1 MPPALDNFTEAIAP
15 YYAWKENNP
24 LRDMRNKPS
33 EQRKQVGVEKTR
45 EMLSRLQALVPLNR
59 DSKSPPTLSSLPPL
73 WSAFKPFE
81 STTDLDTPAIPRSE
95 YKSGLKVPVLQSWC
109 PQMYLGTFQK
119 ETKESLA
126 TALRTKVD
134 DEEDDE
140 TLLDEEETAAATL
153 LGLTTVPTA
162 PLPPP
167 PAKTYLDVV
176 AAPVPAS
183 ASASRSRPLAPKTQV
198 GLKEGGVKKPI
209 IKQGGS
215 GRDTA
220 VFRKKHSGGVPALAP
235 HTHQPVSTTREREL
249 FAELMPQYGG
259 FTTRPKFK
267 GMTAE
272 WNQRFV
278 LQTLPGSPGQPLTAV
293 QNDTMIWSKT
303 HKHLRKFFEE
313 WRQSLRDQQN
323 AQFNAQI
330 QKSPLPPTA
339 NLNLDMQ
346 ATISTFFSRPTPA
359 AATSAPS
366 PGEAQDASSL

>member
-1 MPPALDNFTEAIAP
+1 MYQEIFE
-15 YYAWKENNP
+15 KE
-24 LRDMRNKPS
+24 
-33 EQRKQVGVEKTR
+33 TR
-45 EMLSRLQALVPLNR
+45 E
-59 DSKSPPTLSSLPPL
+59 TL
-73 WSAFKPFE
+73 A
-81 STTDLDTPAIPRSE
+81 
-95 YKSGLKVPVLQSWC
+95 
-109 PQMYLGTFQK
+109 M
-119 ETKESLA
+119 
-126 TALRTKVD
+126 ALRTKMD

-153 LGLTTVPTA
+153 LGLTAVPAA

-167 PAKTYLDVV
+167 PAKTYLDVA
-176 AAPVPAS
+176 AAPAS
-183 ASASRSRPLAPKTQV
+183 SSRPLAPLKQV
-198 GLKEGGVKKPI
+198 GLKEGGVKKPV

-220 VFRKKHSGGVPALAP
+220 VFRRKHRGGVPALAP
-235 HTHQPVSTTREREL
+235 HTHQPVTTAREREL

-259 FTTRPKFK
+259 FSTRPNFK
-267 GMTAE
+267 GMTAV

-278 LQTLPGSPGQPLTAV
+278 LQTLPGSPGQPLTAEES
-293 QNDTMIWSKT
+293 DTMIWSKT

-330 QKSPLPPTA
+330 LKSPLPPTA
-339 NLNLDMQ
+339 DLNLDMQ

-366 PGEAQDASSL
+366 PGEAQGVSSL